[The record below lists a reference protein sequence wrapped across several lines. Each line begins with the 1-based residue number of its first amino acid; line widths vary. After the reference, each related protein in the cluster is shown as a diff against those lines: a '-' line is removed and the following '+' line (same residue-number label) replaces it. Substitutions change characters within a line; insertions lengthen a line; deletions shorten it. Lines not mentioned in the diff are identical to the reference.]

1 MKKLFSVLLL
11 TVIGLFTFSSCELDD
26 NSPNFHFELLPVDS
40 VAVPESFVMGKTYK
54 IKAYYKRPTDCHL
67 NDGFYYEKDLNTRTF
82 ALQAKVLERNDEITK
97 ASIHI
102 KYSGVNQSFTTQN
115 TKDYPHRIDL
125 KLIDGPFKVLE
136 GYWIFTKIN
145 EEACSIEFH
154 LHYEF
159 SNFIL
164 DKLISPIFSQI
175 ANTFVDGFVTQAD
188 KIYTK

>member
-1 MKKLFSVLLL
+1 MADVKKN
-11 TVIGLFTFSSCELDD
+11 VIVQHSADQIFNLVDRIEDYPSF
-26 NSPNFHFELLPVDS
+26 LPWCGGSQVI
-40 VAVPESFVMGKTYK
+40 ERTH
-54 IKAYYKRPTDCHL
+54 II
-67 NDGFYYEKDLNTRTF
+67 TR
-82 ALQAKVLERNDEITK
+82 

-102 KYSGVNQSFTTQN
+102 QYKGVNQNFTTQN
-115 TKDYPHRIDL
+115 TKNYPHRIDL

-136 GYWIFTKIN
+136 GFWIFTPITDN
-145 EEACSIEFH
+145 ACSIEFH

-188 KIYTK
+188 KIYPISHKE

>member
-1 MKKLFSVLLL
+1 MADVKKNVIVNHSADQMFSLVDRIEDYPLF
-11 TVIGLFTFSSCELDD
+11 
-26 NSPNFHFELLPVDS
+26 LPWCGD
-40 VAVPESFVMGKTYK
+40 T
-54 IKAYYKRPTDCHL
+54 
-67 NDGFYYEKDLNTRTF
+67 
-82 ALQAKVLERNDEITK
+82 KVLERNTDITR
-97 ASIHI
+97 ASILI

-115 TKDYPHRIDL
+115 TKDYPDRIDL

-136 GYWIFTKIN
+136 GYWIFTPIN
-145 EEACSIEFH
+145 KDACSIEFH

-175 ANTFVDGFVTQAD
+175 ANTFVDSFVTQAD

>member
-1 MKKLFSVLLL
+1 MAYVKKNVIVNHSVNQMFNLIDQIEDYPLF
-11 TVIGLFTFSSCELDD
+11 
-26 NSPNFHFELLPVDS
+26 LPWC
-40 VAVPESFVMGKTYK
+40 GGT
-54 IKAYYKRPTDCHL
+54 
-67 NDGFYYEKDLNTRTF
+67 
-82 ALQAKVLERNDEITK
+82 KVLIRDDDITR
-97 ASIHI
+97 ASILI

-115 TKDYPHRIDL
+115 TKNYPHRIDL

-136 GYWIFTKIN
+136 GYWVFNKIN

-175 ANTFVDGFVTQAD
+175 ANTFVDGFVAQAD
-188 KIYTK
+188 KIYQVK

>member
-1 MKKLFSVLLL
+1 MPNEILIEVAYALPKKQLIIPVKVKQGITAEEAIQLSGITKKFPEIDLSVNQIGIFGKLTQLDHVMRERDRIEDYPLF
-11 TVIGLFTFSSCELDD
+11 
-26 NSPNFHFELLPVDS
+26 LPWCGGS
-40 VAVPESFVMGKTYK
+40 
-54 IKAYYKRPTDCHL
+54 
-67 NDGFYYEKDLNTRTF
+67 
-82 ALQAKVLERNDEITK
+82 KVLERNSDITR

-115 TKDYPHRIDL
+115 TKEYPQRIDL

>member
-1 MKKLFSVLLL
+1 MVKVEKNVLVPHSAEQMFTLVDRVEDYQAFL
-11 TVIGLFTFSSCELDD
+11 PWCGGIDLIERSEKTTTATIYIDYHGL
-26 NSPNFHFELLPVDS
+26 
-40 VAVPESFVMGKTYK
+40 K
-54 IKAYYKRPTDCHL
+54 
-67 NDGFYYEKDLNTRTF
+67 
-82 ALQAKVLERNDEITK
+82 
-97 ASIHI
+97 
-102 KYSGVNQSFTTQN
+102 QSFTTQN
-115 TKDYPHRIDL
+115 TKDYPNRIDL

-175 ANTFVDGFVTQAD
+175 ANTFVDGFVAQAD

>member
-1 MKKLFSVLLL
+1 MADVKKNVIVNHSAERMFNLVDRIEDYPLF
-11 TVIGLFTFSSCELDD
+11 
-26 NSPNFHFELLPVDS
+26 LPWC
-40 VAVPESFVMGKTYK
+40 GGT
-54 IKAYYKRPTDCHL
+54 
-67 NDGFYYEKDLNTRTF
+67 
-82 ALQAKVLERNDEITK
+82 KVSERNEGLTK
-97 ASIHI
+97 ASILI

-115 TKDYPHRIDL
+115 TKTYPDRIDL

-136 GYWIFTKIN
+136 GYWIFHKIN

-164 DKLISPIFSQI
+164 DRLISPKFSQI

-188 KIYTK
+188 KIYKK